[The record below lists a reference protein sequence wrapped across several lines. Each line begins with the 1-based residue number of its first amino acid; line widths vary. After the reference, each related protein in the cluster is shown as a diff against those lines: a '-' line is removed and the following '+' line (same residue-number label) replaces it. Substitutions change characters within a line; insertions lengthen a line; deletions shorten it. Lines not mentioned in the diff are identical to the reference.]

1 MFPGLVIWNAT
12 MHAKK
17 MWSMQTVCCV
27 CGYQQLLVNVVYG
40 LRLVL
45 HEILTK
51 IAEHM
56 KHFMIQKLK
65 FQVVMKYFTL
75 CSTIFHA
82 QTLDVSFHI
91 PI

>member
-1 MFPGLVIWNAT
+1 MVKDTHEKLFDGVKSILCSQVWRSGMRLCMTRKCGA
-12 MHAKK
+12 
-17 MWSMQTVCCV
+17 VCCV

-56 KHFMIQKLK
+56 KHFM
-65 FQVVMKYFTL
+65 
-75 CSTIFHA
+75 TI
-82 QTLDVSFHI
+82 
-91 PI
+91 